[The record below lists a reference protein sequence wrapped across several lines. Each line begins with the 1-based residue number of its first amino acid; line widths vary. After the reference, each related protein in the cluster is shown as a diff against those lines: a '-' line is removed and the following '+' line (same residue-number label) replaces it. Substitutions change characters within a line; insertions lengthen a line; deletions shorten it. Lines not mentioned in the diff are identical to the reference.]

1 MPILKI
7 LAKLFC
13 SSVFI
18 VVFPSVCAAGSS
30 DDGSFARLEII
41 SPHAEIDCASSF
53 RYVVSYPYDSMR
65 SDVEALSSPLFEGRK
80 TGSASSLLL
89 SMWVEKRFEKS
100 GIEPFSGR
108 KVLSFETPDGRK
120 GHNVMGCI
128 EGASGKWIVVMAY
141 YDGLGTSE
149 EGHYPGADSNA
160 SGVAVMAGLAD
171 MLNAKFKASGTI
183 PKDGILFL
191 ALDGHHDKYAGA
203 HAFLREVDISKIKL
217 VVNIDMIGSSLAPV
231 HKRRPHYLIAL
242 GGERFRVSLDR
253 CSKVGRQEMYYDYYS
268 SDVFTDMFYRRMGDH
283 AEFLRCGIMSVAFTS
298 GVTLNTNKLS
308 DTPSSLDYNALH
320 SRLLVIYRWLLML
333 CSV

>member
-7 LAKLFC
+7 LAKLFY
-13 SSVFI
+13 SSVFL

-30 DDGSFARLEII
+30 DDGSFARPEIT
-41 SPHAEIDCASSF
+41 SSLGEIDCASSF
-53 RYVVSYPYDSMR
+53 RHVVSYPYDSMR

-80 TGSASSLLL
+80 TGSESSVLL

-100 GIEPFSGR
+100 GVGLFAGKR
-108 KVLSFETPDGRK
+108 VLSFETLDGRK
-120 GHNVMGCI
+120 GRNVMGCI
-128 EGASGKWIVVMAY
+128 KGTSGKWIVVMAY

-160 SGVAVMAGLAD
+160 SGVAVLAELAD

-203 HAFLREVDISKIKL
+203 HAFLKEVDISKIKL
-217 VVNIDMIGSSLAPV
+217 VVNIDMIGSSLAPI

-242 GGERFRVSLDR
+242 GGEKYRASIDR

-268 SDVFTDMFYRRMGDH
+268 SDAFTDMFYRRVGDH
-283 AEFLRCGIMSVAFTS
+283 TEFLRRGVMSVVFTS

-308 DTPSSLDYNALH
+308 DTPSSLDYNSLH
-320 SRLLVIYRWLLML
+320 SRLLVIYRWLLSL
-333 CSV
+333 SF